1 MLEQFRDFLSHATPS
16 QRSVLAI
23 CISISFLLAFL
34 MALGVGVVIP
44 SLNDLLVPAVMEG
57 GLFCL
62 VTVIVVFAGMLCW
75 LWPQRFSPRP
85 MPRVYSAITLL
96 ATFGFTTTALLGGNF
111 TYPTNIV
118 IIGLVPCG
126 LLLLDT
132 RSTAQGLA
140 LGILML
146 SLNDLAIFTGL
157 VRYAPAYGPQ
167 AFVGDHHNFLAE
179 LLRSGIQYVSISAY
193 CVLIW
198 LLFSHF
204 DRRQNALKHL
214 SQIDM
219 LTGLA
224 NRRYFMERLEIECC
238 RLGRNQHRFC
248 LVMIDADHF
257 KKINDTHGHL
267 VGDEVLKAIAHTL
280 TQHMRVPA
288 DLAARIGGE
297 EFALLLPDTGLAGAQ
312 AVCERI
318 RAGLERLRFQGPVRT
333 FNVTLSM
340 GVVEN
345 EDHDAETLLHYADAN
360 LYLAKARGRNRVV
373 TSGYQQEAVHEFA
386 DTLA

>member
-1 MLEQFRDFLSHATPS
+1 MLEQFRDYLSHATPT

-23 CISISFLLAFL
+23 CISIPFLLAFL
-34 MALGVGVVIP
+34 IAFSVGVVIP
-44 SLNDLLVPAVMEG
+44 SLNDLLVPAVMKG

-62 VTVIVVFAGMLCW
+62 ATVTVVFAGMLYW

-85 MPRVYSAITLL
+85 VPGVYSAITLL
-96 ATFGFTTTALLGGNF
+96 ATFGLTTTAILGGNF

-126 LLLLDT
+126 LLLLDI

-140 LGILML
+140 LGVLML
-146 SLNDLAIFTGL
+146 YLNDLAVFTGL
-157 VRYAPAYGPQ
+157 IRYAPAYGPQ

-179 LLRSGIQYVSISAY
+179 LLRSGIQYVSTVAY
-193 CVLIW
+193 GVLIW
-198 LLFSHF
+198 ILFGHF
-204 DRRQNALKHL
+204 DRRQHALKQL
-214 SQIDM
+214 SQIDV
-219 LTGLA
+219 LTGLS
-224 NRRYFMERLEIECC
+224 NRRHFMERLEIECC
-238 RLGRNQHRFC
+238 RLGRNQRSFC

-257 KKINDTHGHL
+257 KKINDTHGHM
-267 VGDEVLKAIAHTL
+267 VGDEVLKTIAHTL
-280 TQHMRVPA
+280 VQHMRVPA

-318 RAGLERLRFQGPVRT
+318 RVSLERLKFQGAERT
-333 FNVTLSM
+333 FSVTLSM

-345 EDHDAETLLHYADAN
+345 ADHDAETLLHYADAN

-373 TSGYQQEAVHEFA
+373 TSRYQQEAAHEFA
-386 DTLA
+386 DSLA